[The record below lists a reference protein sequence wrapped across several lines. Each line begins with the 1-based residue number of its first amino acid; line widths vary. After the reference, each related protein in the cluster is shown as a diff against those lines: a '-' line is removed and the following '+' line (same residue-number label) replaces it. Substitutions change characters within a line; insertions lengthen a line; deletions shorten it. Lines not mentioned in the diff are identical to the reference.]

1 MGCESCG
8 QPEDLNPEGAFY
20 QKNKFNKTGIK
31 RNPSLST
38 NNSEDESYL
47 NNKIE
52 NHRNLVDD
60 TEEEDDDYNIDEQ
73 IARNLVASL
82 LENDFFFKDL
92 IPTINSL
99 SSKDFKKLF
108 HGDCDYN
115 YKSKNKAQI
124 RRLAHK
130 FDNFNY
136 ILKFIYKES
145 KYEEYFKE
153 LWEKYPYIEDLK
165 HLEEDKI
172 SSKLNSTLPNFK
184 YWPENIKKDLIILIK
199 STELSSSKEYIRIIK
214 DEYVEVDKTLKKL
227 INIKN
232 TFKKDDDD
240 EYYKKNDNVFGK
252 DIDKIFEYFNQNSK
266 DKNKQ
271 LTEKDKQKIQKEINQ
286 QKNDYVDISPY
297 LQENFDAIIDGVI
310 FSVMK
315 KLGVKSP
322 KKEALGVSKSYENE
336 HFDDDSLDD
345 CVYEDSDDDDDDYN
359 GEGKDNDEEKEMK
372 EWLSVAKNFA
382 LLVYRGYQTY
392 QTIQLSKKLIGEFKA
407 ELESISKDFEEYQN
421 SKRFCKNNPS
431 ENLKI
436 INESIEK
443 NEKIRNRLLDFIKK
457 LKKEIDSNI
466 KRKKDLLVIYFIKY
480 LKLVQI
486 FLTYK
491 NPSHIINILNIGIE
505 AANIVFSGIEISYTN
520 DIIDGLIE
528 ILKDA
533 NKKRK
538 EVENEINS
546 LHDQTSNIKKG
557 YPNYYI

>member
-1 MGCESCG
+1 
-8 QPEDLNPEGAFY
+8 
-20 QKNKFNKTGIK
+20 
-31 RNPSLST
+31 
-38 NNSEDESYL
+38 
-47 NNKIE
+47 
-52 NHRNLVDD
+52 
-60 TEEEDDDYNIDEQ
+60 
-73 IARNLVASL
+73 
-82 LENDFFFKDL
+82 
-92 IPTINSL
+92 
-99 SSKDFKKLF
+99 
-108 HGDCDYN
+108 
-115 YKSKNKAQI
+115 
-124 RRLAHK
+124 
-130 FDNFNY
+130 
-136 ILKFIYKES
+136 
-145 KYEEYFKE
+145 
-153 LWEKYPYIEDLK
+153 
-165 HLEEDKI
+165 
-172 SSKLNSTLPNFK
+172 
-184 YWPENIKKDLIILIK
+184 
-199 STELSSSKEYIRIIK
+199 
-214 DEYVEVDKTLKKL
+214 
-227 INIKN
+227 
-232 TFKKDDDD
+232 
-240 EYYKKNDNVFGK
+240 
-252 DIDKIFEYFNQNSK
+252 
-266 DKNKQ
+266 
-271 LTEKDKQKIQKEINQ
+271 
-286 QKNDYVDISPY
+286 
-297 LQENFDAIIDGVI
+297 
-310 FSVMK
+310 MK

-431 ENLKI
+431 ANLKI

-466 KRKKDLLVIYFIKY
+466 KRKKGLIGNIFYQVFKIGSNIFNLV
-480 LKLVQI
+480 V
-486 FLTYK
+486 TK

-505 AANIVFSGIEISYTN
+505 AANIVCSGIEISYTN